1 MRRVVSGV
9 AVMRRVVSGVAV
21 MRRVVSGAAVM
32 RRVMSGTAVMRRV
45 VSGVMSGVT
54 RKHLCDGS
62 HLSACCS
69 VVLSVIG
76 AGPVV

>member
-1 MRRVVSGV
+1 
-9 AVMRRVVSGVAV
+9 VMS
-21 MRRVVSGAAVM
+21 RVVSGAAVM
-32 RRVMSGTAVMRRV
+32 RRVMSSTAVMRRV

-76 AGPVV
+76 AGAVV